1 MAQAQMLQYPGFY
14 AGIEGGGSWMF
25 NNTVTTPFGASGQM
39 YPQIGWAAGGMV
51 GYDFV
56 GPRVELEGVYRS
68 NEATFRQRQLQAF
81 SAAKDESASWPTCCT
96 TSTPAGRSF
105 PISAPA
111 PASPSSVPRR

>member
-1 MAQAQMLQYPGFY
+1 MIKKVLVATAAMVALPVMAQAQMLQYPGFY

-56 GPRVELEGVYRS
+56 GPRVELEGVYRR
-68 NEATFRQRQLQAF
+68 NTATVG
-81 SAAKDESASWPTCCT
+81 
-96 TSTPAGRSF
+96 AG
-105 PISAPA
+105 PC
-111 PASPSSVPRR
+111 